1 MHPIFSEILLTNK
14 VTHLI
19 EPVKCHEAGVTL
31 GGDSGIIAHKPIP
44 IGNAGPDTPNLN
56 LRVDK
61 LSIQNMDIGGI
72 VNGH

>member
-14 VTHLI
+14 VTHLFD
-19 EPVKCHEAGVTL
+19 PVKCHEAGVTL

-44 IGNAGPDTPNLN
+44 IGNAGPDTHNLK

-61 LSIQNMDIGGI
+61 S
-72 VNGH
+72 